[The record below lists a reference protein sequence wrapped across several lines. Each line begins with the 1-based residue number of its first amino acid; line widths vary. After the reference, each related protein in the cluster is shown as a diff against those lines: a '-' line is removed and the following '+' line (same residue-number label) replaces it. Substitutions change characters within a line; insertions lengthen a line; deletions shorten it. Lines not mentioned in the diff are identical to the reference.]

1 MERCIELCQHIY
13 EKPFLER
20 NECRLSI
27 LRMVYAEVVLR
38 KRVDW
43 MTIKIQKNSNMKAP
57 LSPFFGKRRK
67 FPNGGLTKKMPPKK
81 STPNDMVEH
90 SAETSDDEKNG
101 CTPAIRRAVLDN
113 IRGQRVHNTLI
124 EMVAND
130 PIVEPLPHQAIEEP
144 VLHQAIE
151 EGDHGHGEKGEG
163 SGPTMDEGFPNMEVP
178 WNPFEKIAELE
189 QELATSKALVEE
201 YKLRNQELEEE
212 LVAQKNM
219 VSRLSGNPI

>member
-1 MERCIELCQHIY
+1 
-13 EKPFLER
+13 
-20 NECRLSI
+20 
-27 LRMVYAEVVLR
+27 
-38 KRVDW
+38 
-43 MTIKIQKNSNMKAP
+43 
-57 LSPFFGKRRK
+57 
-67 FPNGGLTKKMPPKK
+67 
-81 STPNDMVEH
+81 MVEH
-90 SAETSDDEKNG
+90 SAESINDEKND
-101 CTPAIRRAVLDN
+101 CTPAVRRAILDN
-113 IRGQRVHNTLI
+113 IRGRMVHNTLI

-130 PIVEPLPHQAIEEP
+130 PIEEPLPHQAIEEP

-151 EGDHGHGEKGEG
+151 EGDHGHGEEGEG

-178 WNPFEKIAELE
+178 WNPFDKIVELE